1 MSRAERIRDK
11 LNDGLRPRQ
20 LDVVDDSH
28 RHEGHGGWR
37 PEGETHFR
45 VTVVSEAFAGKPRV
59 QRQQLV
65 YGLLKDELDAGLHAL
80 QLKTLTPEE
89 AGLD

>member
-1 MSRAERIRDK
+1 MDRAARIRRALD
-11 LNDGLRPRQ
+11 DGLSPRQ
-20 LDVVDDSH
+20 LEIHDDSH
-28 RHEGHGGWR
+28 RHEGHAGWR

-45 VTVVSEAFAGKPRV
+45 VTVVAEAFAGKSRV

-65 YGLLKDELDAGLHAL
+65 YALLRGELDAGLHAL

-89 AGLD
+89 AGLN